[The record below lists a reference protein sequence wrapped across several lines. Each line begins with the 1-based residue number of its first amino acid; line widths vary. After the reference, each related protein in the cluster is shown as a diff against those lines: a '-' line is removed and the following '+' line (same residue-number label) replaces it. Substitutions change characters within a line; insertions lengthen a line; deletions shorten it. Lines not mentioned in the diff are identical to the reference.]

1 MDIVKL
7 SLTDVR
13 NKIAAGELCSVEV
26 TEAVFKQIEKTKDLN
41 TLLTIDKEGAIAAAK
56 AADSKR
62 AAGEKTGAL
71 NGVPVI
77 VKDNIS
83 TCGLRTTCAS
93 KFLDNYVPPFDAT
106 VVEKLKAAGAVI
118 VGKANMDEFAMGSSN
133 ENSAFG
139 AVKNA
144 VDPTRV
150 PGGSSGGSASSV
162 AAYQAYGSLGSDTG
176 GSIRQPASFCGVV
189 GLKPTYSTVSRYGL
203 IAFASSLDQIG
214 PLTRNV
220 RDNAEL
226 FNVIAG
232 YDPKD
237 STSANRNENY
247 LDYTADVKCK
257 TVGVAKEFFA
267 LDFNAEVRA
276 AVENAIK
283 LYEKAGAKIKEI
295 SIKSFDAA
303 LATYYVLACA
313 EASSNLARF
322 DGIKYGVRVEGDD
335 YIDTYYRSRTKG
347 FGAEVKRRIMM
358 GNYVLSSGYYDA
370 YYLKASKVRTKIKAE
385 FDAAFNEC
393 DFIAGPTSPTT
404 AFEIGKKVKDVTETY
419 MSDVFTVPVN
429 IVGNPAISIPCGKD
443 KKGLPIGLQ
452 LIGRTYGER
461 ELFAAAERL
470 EKEVSL

>member
-7 SLTDVR
+7 SLTEVR
-13 NKIAAGELCSVEV
+13 DRIASGELSSVEV
-26 TEAVFKQIEKTKDLN
+26 TKAVFEQIEKTKDLN
-41 TLLTIDKEGAIAAAK
+41 TLLTLNEEEALKAAAE
-56 AADSKR
+56 ADGRISR
-62 AAGEKTGAL
+62 GEKTGSL

-83 TCGLRTTCAS
+83 TLGLRTTCAS
-93 KFLDNYVPPFDAT
+93 KFLENYIPPYDAT
-106 VVEKLKAAGAVI
+106 VVKKLKDAGAVI
-118 VGKANMDEFAMGSSN
+118 VGKANMDEFAMGSTN

-144 VDPTRV
+144 VDPSLV

-162 AAYQAYGSLGSDTG
+162 AAFQAYGSLGSDTG

-214 PLTRNV
+214 PLTRSV

-226 FNVIAG
+226 FNVISG
-232 YDPKD
+232 FDPLD
-237 STSANRNENY
+237 STSANRSENY
-247 LDYTADVKCK
+247 LDYTAGVKGK
-257 TVGVAKEFFA
+257 TIGIAKEFFA
-267 LDFNAEVRA
+267 LEFNAEVKQS
-276 AVENAIK
+276 VLDAIK
-283 LYEKAGAKIKEI
+283 VYESMGATVKEI

-322 DGIKYGVRVEGDD
+322 DGIKYGVQVKGDD
-335 YIDTYYRSRTKG
+335 YIDTYYRSRTSG

-385 FDAAFNEC
+385 FDAALREC
-393 DFIAGPTSPTT
+393 DFIVSPTSPTT

-429 IVGNPAISIPCGKD
+429 IIGNPAISIPCGRD

-452 LIGRTYGER
+452 LIGRAYGER
-461 ELFAAAERL
+461 ELFAAAEAL
-470 EKEVSL
+470 EREIKL

>member
-7 SLTDVR
+7 SLTEVR
-13 NKIAAGELCSVEV
+13 DKIASGELSSVEV
-26 TEAVFKQIEKTKDLN
+26 TKAIFGQIEKTKDLN
-41 TLLTIDKEGAIAAAK
+41 TLLTLNEEEALK
-56 AADSKR
+56 AAEQADLRRKMGQ
-62 AAGEKTGAL
+62 AGSL

-83 TCGLRTTCAS
+83 TKGLRTTCAS

-106 VVEKLKAAGAVI
+106 VVKKLKDAGAVI

-133 ENSAFG
+133 ENSAYG

-144 VDPTRV
+144 VDVSRV

-232 YDPKD
+232 YDKMD
-237 STSANRNENY
+237 STSANRQENY
-247 LDYTADVKCK
+247 LDYTAGVKGK
-257 TVGVAKEFFA
+257 TIGVAKEFFA
-267 LDFNAEVRA
+267 LDFNAEVKES
-276 AVENAIK
+276 VENAIR
-283 LYEKAGAKIKEI
+283 LYEKKGAKIKEI
-295 SIKSFDAA
+295 SVKSFDAA

-335 YIDTYYRSRTKG
+335 YIDTYYRSRTQG

-385 FDAAFNEC
+385 FDEAFKEC
-393 DFIAGPTSPTT
+393 DLLVSPTSPTT
-404 AFEIGKKVKDVTETY
+404 AFEIGKKHKDVTETY
-419 MSDVFTVPVN
+419 LSDVFTVPVN
-429 IVGNPAISIPCGKD
+429 IIGNPAISVPCGKD

-461 ELFAAAERL
+461 ELFGAAEAL
-470 EKEVSL
+470 EQEIEL